1 MRCTLALIIAPLVI
15 FPGHGASAQMT
26 QDCLITI
33 HFDGTCEAAGLHVS
47 CGEIGPKLRQAGI
60 PADAHIRFNPDSPVR
75 YDAVSATV
83 QSVADAGFTNVK
95 IGFIT
100 VPAR

>member
-1 MRCTLALIIAPLVI
+1 MRCALALIIAPLVV
-15 FPGHGASAQMT
+15 FLGDGASAQT
-26 QDCLITI
+26 LQDCLIMI

-47 CGEIGPKLRQAGI
+47 CSEIGPKLRQAGV
-60 PADAHIRFNPDSPVR
+60 PADAHIRFSPDSGVR
-75 YDAVSATV
+75 YDAVSATL
-83 QSVADAGFTNVK
+83 QSVAAAGFTNAK